1 MKEEIEKK
9 FPDKSVTIEYMILDL
24 GSFRSTKDFTVAF
37 KERNL
42 PLHVLINN
50 GGISLMSAPLGEFKG
65 HLLRSKI
72 FAAHTVDGHEMQFQV
87 NHLGHMLLTL
97 ELLPIIRDTARS
109 TGDGRIVF
117 VSSLAE
123 GWGKFEPDNLDG
135 QRSYSALQLYNN
147 AKLFNV
153 LKHTVDQDRVNNML
167 CFIIAAND
175 RICTAEKAKE

>member
-1 MKEEIEKK
+1 MKEEIEKQ

-50 GGISLMSAPLGEFKG
+50 GGISLLSGPLGEFKG
-65 HLLRSKI
+65 HSLWSKI
-72 FAAHTVDGHEMQFQV
+72 TLFYVFAAHTVDGHEIQFQV

-117 VSSLAE
+117 VSSLAQSY
-123 GWGKFEPDNLDG
+123 GAFEPDNLDG
-135 QRSYSALQLYNN
+135 QQSYSALKLYNN

-153 LKHTVDQDRVNNML
+153 LKHTVDQARINNIVVFHY
-167 CFIIAAND
+167 CS
-175 RICTAEKAKE
+175 